1 MKPTL
6 IILAA
11 GMGSRYGSLKQV
23 DGLGPNAETIIDYS
37 VFDAMR
43 AGFGKVVFVIRRS
56 IEADF
61 MHTFGERFGRHVNF
75 ELAYQELD
83 MLPQGFTPPAGRTKP
98 WGTAH
103 AVWTARHHVDGP
115 FAVINAD
122 DFYGRSAFKVLAD
135 ALSSPNTAAG
145 QYFMVGY
152 ELSRTLSEQG
162 GVSRGV
168 CSVNAQHE
176 LVDVVE
182 RFSIA
187 RDGDGRVRHTVDD
200 ARIEIADTSPVSMN
214 FWGFTPDF
222 MELTERLMSDFFRS
236 AIGNEKAEF
245 YIPLVVNHAIK
256 HGLGSCRVLNT
267 DANWF
272 GVTYPGDRPMVVE
285 RLRGLVAA
293 GEYPSPLWS

>member
-6 IILAA
+6 IVLAA

-37 VFDAMR
+37 VFDALR

-61 MHTFGERFGRHVNF
+61 RHTFDERFGRHVDF

-83 MLPQGFTPPAGRTKP
+83 MLPQGFAVPAGRTKP

-103 AVWTARHHVDGP
+103 AVWTARHLVDGP

-122 DFYGRSAFKVLAD
+122 DFYGRSAFEVLAG
-135 ALSSPNTAAG
+135 ALSAPGLSAG
-145 QYFMVGY
+145 RYFMVGY
-152 ELSRTLSEQG
+152 ELGKTLSEQG

-168 CSVNAQHE
+168 CSVNARHE
-176 LVDVVE
+176 LVDVEE
-182 RFSIA
+182 RFNIE
-187 RDGDGRVRHTVDD
+187 RGPDGVVRCTDGPQRVAINAAV
-200 ARIEIADTSPVSMN
+200 PVSMN

-222 MELTERLMSDFFRS
+222 MELTEQLMVDFFRS
-236 AIGNEKAEF
+236 SIGNAKAEF
-245 YIPLVVNHAIK
+245 YIPLVVNHAVT
-256 HGLGSCRVLNT
+256 HGAAVCNVLST
-267 DANWF
+267 DARWF
-272 GVTYPGDRPMVVE
+272 GVTYPGDRPMVME
-285 RLRGLVAA
+285 RLRGLVEA
-293 GEYPSPLWS
+293 GEYPSPLWA